1 MIRAVLIVIFLSLC
15 HMANAA
21 DIETAVALLRAGE
34 IQSAIPLFEELAN
47 EGDTKAM
54 ITLGN
59 LYYEGRGTTQDYQS
73 AMNWYLR
80 ALPENGD
87 AFANIG
93 VLYRDG
99 LGVPQNLEIAYAVFV
114 ITHMRG
120 LGSDDTQIRNGR
132 NLQKAVS
139 VMSQNQIIRALC
151 QSETYVMQFVLNEG
165 TGGVRDDSGDL
176 PLKDREWWLD
186 GELPDFECS
195 WSTN

>member
-1 MIRAVLIVIFLSLC
+1 MIRVVLIVIFLSLC
-15 HMANAA
+15 RVANAA
-21 DIETAVALLRAGE
+21 DVETAVALLRAGE

-47 EGDTKAM
+47 EGDTQAM
-54 ITLGN
+54 VTLGN
-59 LYYEGRGTTQDYQS
+59 LYYEGRGTAQDYQS

-80 ALPENGD
+80 ALPDNGD

-99 LGVPQNLEIAYAVFV
+99 LGVPQNLEIAYAIFV

-120 LGSDDTQIRNGR
+120 LGSDNTQIRNGR
-132 NLQKAVS
+132 NLQKAIA
-139 VMSQNQIIRALC
+139 VMSENQIFRALC
-151 QSETYVMQFVLNEG
+151 QSEAYVLQFVLNKG
-165 TGGVRDDSGDL
+165 MGGVRDGSTDV

-195 WSTN
+195 